1 MTNNDSKQV
10 LAKRLDFIG
19 LDTEARKRLKDLDP
33 VIAGNVGSA
42 LDTFYTKVRSTP
54 ETAAFFRNENHI
66 QGAKKRQ
73 VEHWGVVG
81 AAAYDEKY
89 VEGVQAVGQAHA
101 RIGLEPRWYMGGY
114 ALLMEQLIHAVVR
127 ERWPSRFGKRKS
139 KGLAE
144 DVSAIVKASVLDMD
158 YSISIYLEILDAQ
171 RKQLEEERQRNLR
184 EQQQALASLTN
195 LLSALSK
202 GDLETRLTEKLPDN
216 FEKIGND
223 YNVSVET
230 LNDTIAAVRH
240 TAEEI
245 LNVATSIANATEN
258 LSQRTEQQAAGLEE
272 STAALHELTQSV
284 AVTANGAQQ
293 AASAVGAALS
303 DAQTS
308 GEVVTS
314 AVKAMGDIAHS
325 SSEISKIIGVIDEIA
340 FQTNL
345 LALNAGVE
353 AARAGE
359 AGRGFAVVAQEVRE
373 LAQRCANAAREIKAL
388 ISQSTSQVQ
397 SGVGLVNNAGDA
409 LRMITDRIGDIDR
422 IVSQIATA
430 AEDQSG
436 GLREVNSAIGA
447 MDTITQQNAA
457 MVEQTSAE
465 TVTLRHQVEQLVGAL
480 NKFKTRDTHRQSN
493 AGWETARRA
502 G

>member
-1 MTNNDSKQV
+1 MTTNDSKQV

-19 LDTEARKRLKDLDP
+19 LDSEARKRLKDLEP
-33 VIAGNVGSA
+33 VIAGNVAAA
-42 LDTFYTKVRSTP
+42 LDAFYTKIRATP
-54 ETAAFFRNENHI
+54 ETAAFFRNDSHM

-81 AAAYDEKY
+81 SASYDEKY
-89 VEGVQAVGQAHA
+89 VDGVQAVGQAHA

-114 ALLMEQLIHAVVR
+114 ALLMEQLIHAVMR
-127 ERWPSRFGKRKS
+127 ERWPSRFGKHKA

-158 YSISIYLEILDAQ
+158 YSISIYLEILDQQ
-171 RKQLEEERQRNLR
+171 RKQLEEERQRNAR
-184 EQQQALASLTN
+184 EQQQALASLTG
-195 LLSALSK
+195 LLSALAK
-202 GDLETRLTEKLPDN
+202 GDLETRLTEKMPDN

-223 YNVSVET
+223 YNVSVEN
-230 LNDTIAAVRH
+230 LNETIAAVRQ
-240 TAEEI
+240 TAEQI
-245 LNVATSIANATEN
+245 LKATTSIANATEN

-272 STAALHELTQSV
+272 STAALAELTQNV
-284 AVTANGAQQ
+284 AVTATGAQK
-293 AASAVGAALS
+293 AAAAVGAALS
-303 DAQTS
+303 DAHSS
-308 GEVVTS
+308 GEVVTR
-314 AVKAMGDIAHS
+314 AVQAMGDIADS

-373 LAQRCANAAREIKAL
+373 LAQRCANAAREIKGL
-388 ISQSTSQVQ
+388 ISQSSNQVQ
-397 SGVGLVNNAGDA
+397 NGVGLVNNAGEA

-436 GLREVNSAIGA
+436 GLREVNAAVGA

-457 MVEQTSAE
+457 MVEQTSAQ
-465 TVTLRHQVEQLVGAL
+465 TITLRHEVEQLVQSL
-480 NKFKTRDTHRQSN
+480 NKFKTRSTLRQISPDRDAVRW
-493 AGWETARRA
+493 AG
-502 G
+502 

>member
-1 MTNNDSKQV
+1 MTSDDSKQV

-19 LDTEARKRLKDLDP
+19 LGADARKRLKDLEP
-33 VIAGNVGSA
+33 VLSRNVGAA
-42 LDTFYTKVRSTP
+42 LDTFYAKIRSTP
-54 ETAAFFRNENHI
+54 ETAAFFRNDSHM

-81 AAAYDEKY
+81 SASYDEKY
-89 VEGVQAVGQAHA
+89 VQGVQAVGQAHA

-114 ALLMEQLIHAVVR
+114 ALLMEQLIHAVVK
-127 ERWPSRFGKRKS
+127 ERWPSRFGKRNAKS
-139 KGLAE
+139 LAE

-158 YSISIYLEILDAQ
+158 YSISIYLEILDKQ
-171 RKQLEEERQRNLR
+171 RKELEEERQRNAR
-184 EQQQALASLTN
+184 EQQHALASLTA

-223 YNVSVET
+223 YNGSVEN
-230 LNDTIAAVRH
+230 LSQTIASVRQ

-245 LNVATSIANATEN
+245 LKITTSIANATEN

-272 STAALHELTQSV
+272 STAALQELTQNV
-284 AVTANGAQQ
+284 AVTANGAQK
-293 AASAVGAALS
+293 AAAAVGAALN

-308 GEVVTS
+308 GEVVTN
-314 AVKAMGDIAHS
+314 AVKAMGDIANS
-325 SSEISKIIGVIDEIA
+325 SAEISKIIGVIDEIA

-373 LAQRCANAAREIKAL
+373 LAQRCANAAREIKTL
-388 ISQSTSQVQ
+388 ISQSTDQVQ

-447 MDTITQQNAA
+447 MDKITQQNAA
-457 MVEQTSAE
+457 MVEQTSAQ
-465 TVTLRHQVEQLVGAL
+465 TVTLRHEVDQLVQSL
-480 NKFKTRDTHRQSN
+480 NQFKTRNVDQRTSPYN
-493 AGWETARRA
+493 GSMRRT